1 MADVADKQVHGV
13 RRRREVHSGRAAARG
28 PARTLLL
35 LVLLAIACCAIFMT
49 IGAHGNWSFVL
60 PFRAPKLVA
69 MILVG
74 HAIALSTVV
83 FQTLSGNR
91 ILTPSIMGFDALYGL
106 IQTLMVA
113 FAGTLFATGAETMSL
128 FLAQTLAMIGFALA
142 LYGTLLGKGAH
153 DLHRLLLV
161 GVIVG
166 VLFRSLSG
174 FLQRLIDPNAFVV
187 LQDRLYASFSTIETD
202 LLAVA
207 AVLIGL
213 VTLSFWRL
221 LPQLD
226 VLALGRETATSLG
239 VDPVAL
245 TRLSLGLIAVLVSV
259 STALVGPVTFFGL
272 LVASLAVS
280 LVGSRRHAETLVAAS
295 LIAVICLVG
304 GQTLLERV
312 FHFDTALGIVIE
324 FLGGIVFLAIVVKR
338 GIR

>member
-1 MADVADKQVHGV
+1 MADVAASQ
-13 RRRREVHSGRAAARG
+13 RRGELGTAR
-28 PARTLLL
+28 PLI
-35 LVLLAIACCAIFMT
+35 LLALLALSCCAIFLT
-49 IGAHGNWSFVL
+49 IGAQGNWSFVL
-60 PFRAPKLVA
+60 PIRAPKLVA

-74 HAIALSTVV
+74 HAIAFSTVV

-91 ILTPSIMGFDALYGL
+91 ILTPSIMGVDALYGL
-106 IQTLMVA
+106 IQTLTVF
-113 FAGTLFATGAETMSL
+113 FAGMLFAANSNSMTLFLVQTM
-128 FLAQTLAMIGFALA
+128 AMIGFALA
-142 LYGTLLGKGAH
+142 LYGTLLGRGAR
-153 DLHRLLLV
+153 DLYKLLLI

-187 LQDRLYASFSTIETD
+187 LQDRLYASFNTVETE
-202 LLAVA
+202 LLTVA
-207 AVLIGL
+207 AILIGL
-213 VTLSFWRL
+213 VTLAFWRL

-226 VLALGRETATSLG
+226 VLALGRDTATSLG

-245 TRLSLGLIAVLVSV
+245 MRLSLGLIAVLVSV

-280 LVGSRRHAETLVAAS
+280 LVGSRRHAETLLAAS

-304 GQTLLERV
+304 GQTLLERLL
-312 FHFDTALGIVIE
+312 HFDTALGIVIE
-324 FLGGIVFLAIVVKR
+324 FVGGLVFLAIVLKR